1 VQFGTAPGTEA
12 RSTFTTNKGET
23 MTTNNRTHTQGTDQ
37 QVIQGIE
44 KDLQTMPALPLGGTA
59 YTPGSLVAFVQRRID
74 AANGVI
80 TAKANWHNAVVT
92 YEALNLKA
100 DEVIRDLKALV
111 IGAFGSASP
120 KLADFGFTPR
130 KVTVRT
136 PEQKA
141 AAAAKA
147 KATRKAR
154 NTMGPKAKLAVKGT
168 VAPPT
173 APSAAAPPSP
183 TPPAPSPAN
192 TPAPA
197 TAPTVTVNVT
207 TAPGPSPVASPATAS
222 APAQTQN
229 GAAVPEAPA
238 NASAKS

>member
-1 VQFGTAPGTEA
+1 MANT
-12 RSTFTTNKGET
+12 K
-23 MTTNNRTHTQGTDQ
+23 NRTNQQGKDQ
-37 QVIQGIE
+37 QILDGIK
-44 KDLQTMPALPLGGTA
+44 KDLQTMSSLSLGGTT
-59 YTPGSLVAFVQRRID
+59 YTPASLEALIQSRID
-74 AANGVI
+74 AVNEVT
-80 TAKANWHNAVVT
+80 TAKANWQNAAKAYT
-92 YEALNLKA
+92 ALNTLA
-100 DEVIRDLKALV
+100 TVVVRDLKALV
-111 IGAFGSASP
+111 IGAFGSTSP

>member
-1 VQFGTAPGTEA
+1 MANT
-12 RSTFTTNKGET
+12 K
-23 MTTNNRTHTQGTDQ
+23 NRTNQQGKDQ
-37 QVIQGIE
+37 QIIDGIK
-44 KDLQTMPALPLGGTA
+44 KDLQTMSSLSLGGAT
-59 YTPGSLVAFVQRRID
+59 YTPASLEALIQSRID
-74 AANGVI
+74 AVNEVN
-80 TAKANWHNAVVT
+80 TAKATWQNAAKAYT
-92 YEALNLKA
+92 ALNTLA
-100 DEVIRDLKALV
+100 TVVVRDLKALV
-111 IGAFGSASP
+111 IGAFGGASP
-120 KLADFGFTPR
+120 KLADFGFSPR

-173 APSAAAPPSP
+173 APSATASPSP
-183 TPPAPSPAN
+183 NPPAPSPAI

-197 TAPTVTVNVT
+197 AAPTVTVNVT
-207 TAPGPSPVASPATAS
+207 TAPGASPVASPAQ
-222 APAQTQN
+222 PQN
-229 GAAVPEAPA
+229 GASAPEAPA